1 MRDARIFLVSLASGL
16 LSSLRSH
23 YCRHFIGDCFSSK
36 YECNIFEP
44 QLRVRNS
51 WLPIQLYYH
60 KFRGSYWKLTSAQP
74 PATHRAITC
83 FLTVESAKLL
93 ATYSA
98 SATTSSKGFFWQ
110 LKRPNSF
117 SSYPSSCAKWSSET
131 PSDWVPN
138 SWLPFQL
145 PRFRGSFLSLL
156 SHVSDSTMP
165 AYHSSFTSGC
175 QLVANM
181 SLLPIKT
188 QVFLIMI

>member
-1 MRDARIFLVSLASGL
+1 MVFPASTSAIY
-16 LSSLRSH
+16 SSRSWECGTPGFPSSSITTSSEDHTESWRVPNLR
-23 YCRHFIGDCFSSK
+23 
-36 YECNIFEP
+36 
-44 QLRVRNS
+44 
-51 WLPIQLYYH
+51 LPIEL
-60 KFRGSYWKLTSAQP
+60 P
-74 PATHRAITC
+74 ITC